1 MSSVYRKHQRC
12 RICNHR
18 WGGPIDKSLIN
29 GITYKEIIRRFA
41 GRFSKEEPLTG
52 DVLKSHKK
60 HLMDGISMEV
70 SRRANLPAT
79 VDPANPPHAQK
90 RNNIFEVEVG
100 KKLEELDVMGQ
111 LIESGL
117 SDLQNLEPKDE
128 KDRKVEVAGDV
139 LLRNRVRRDTGRLA
153 MESARIKT
161 LAIEDRE
168 TQFRMEK
175 QRILMK
181 TLEVVRK
188 VIENLPPIE
197 RNPLIQAL
205 KAELMSDQEIRML
218 VLAAEN
224 V

>member
-1 MSSVYRKHQRC
+1 MSSVYRKHPRC

-18 WGGPIDKSLIN
+18 WGGPIDKSLVN
-29 GITYKEIIRRFA
+29 DITYKEIIRRFA
-41 GRFSKEEPLTG
+41 GRFSEDSPLTG
-52 DVLKSHKK
+52 DVLRSHKK
-60 HLMDGISMEV
+60 HLMDGISVEV
-70 SRRANLPAT
+70 SRRSNLPAT
-79 VDPANPPHAQK
+79 IDPANPPQAQK
-90 RNNIFEVEVG
+90 RNGIFEVAVG
-100 KKLEELDVMGQ
+100 ERLEELDVMGR

-117 SDLQNLEPKDE
+117 SDLHNLEPTDE
-128 KDRKVEVAGDV
+128 DSRKVEVAGDV

-188 VIENLPPIE
+188 VIENLPPLE
-197 RNPLIQAL
+197 RNPLIKAL
-205 KAELMSDQEIRML
+205 KSELMSDQEIRML

-224 V
+224 A